1 MKVVHVNT
9 SDINGGAAIAAHRL
23 HKAFL
28 KKNIDSNMLVMKK
41 TSDEKEII
49 YARDNHF
56 EKHILSKVRVL
67 IKKAILS
74 KYKSRKDIIFSP
86 AKFGLDLTKNK
97 IIQEADVIHLHWVVG
112 GYLSLSSLDKLF
124 SLNKKI
130 VWTLHDMWAFTGG
143 CHYSGDCEKYKNH
156 CGNCPILNSSKE
168 NDLSRKIF
176 EKKSKIY
183 NDKNLNIITCSQ
195 WLGECAKES
204 KLLKNK
210 NVNVIPNVLD
220 KNIFKHIDQN
230 IARDILNLDKD
241 KKYILFGAMN
251 STSDPRKGWD
261 YLKKSLQIINE
272 KYPDSKNE
280 IELLVFGASYSE
292 DVEKLPFNVKFLGR
306 FSDEIALSI
315 IYNSAD
321 LFVAP
326 SLEDNLPNT
335 VLESLHCGTPVAAFG
350 IGGMPDMIEH
360 KKNGYLAEFKSSDNL
375 AKGIVWSLNNLDE
388 VKINEEY
395 FNKDRII
402 NDILDIY
409 KSKLTSKFEVLK

>member
-1 MKVVHVNT
+1 LKVVHVNT

-23 HKAFL
+23 HKAL
-28 KKNIDSNMLVMKK
+28 SRRNIDSQMLVIKK
-41 TSDEKEII
+41 ASDEKGVKA
-49 YARDNHF
+49 ARDNKF
-56 EKHILSKVRVL
+56 EKHILSKARVL
-67 IKKAILS
+67 LRKVILS
-74 KYKSRKDIIFSP
+74 KYGNRRDIIFSP
-86 AKFGLDLTKNK
+86 AKFGLDITKNI
-97 IIQEADVIHLHWVVG
+97 IIQEADIIHLHWVVDG
-112 GYLSLSSLDKLF
+112 FLSLNSLDQLF

-143 CHYSGDCEKYKNH
+143 CHYSGTCDKFTNN
-156 CGNCPILNSSKE
+156 CGNCPILNSKKE

-176 EKKSKIY
+176 EEKSKVYKDRDI
-183 NDKNLNIITCSQ
+183 NIITCSE
-195 WLGECAKES
+195 WLGECAEKS

-210 NVNVIPNVLD
+210 KIKTIPNVLD
-220 KNIFKHIDQN
+220 ENVFKHIDQN
-230 IARDILNLDKD
+230 TVRDILNLDKN

-251 STSDPRKGWD
+251 STSDSRKGWD

-272 KYPDSKNE
+272 RYTDIKDNL
-280 IELLVFGASYSE
+280 ELLVFGSSYLE
-292 DVEKLPFNVKFLGR
+292 DVDKLPFNVKFLGR
-306 FSDEIALSI
+306 FSDEIALSL

-335 VLESLHCGTPVAAFG
+335 VLESLHCGTPVVAFD

-360 KKNGYLAEFKSSDNL
+360 KENGYLSKFKNHEDLAE
-375 AKGIVWSLNNLDE
+375 GIVWSLNNLDT

-402 NDILDIY
+402 NDILNVY
-409 KSKLTSKFEVLK
+409 ES

>member
-9 SDINGGAAIAAHRL
+9 SDIRGGAAIAAHRL
-23 HKAFL
+23 HKSL
-28 KKNIDSNMLVMKK
+28 LNENVDSKMLVMNKD
-41 TSDEKEII
+41 SDEKEVIK
-49 YARDNHF
+49 AKNNNF
-56 EKHILSKVRVL
+56 EKHILSKIRVL

-74 KYKSRKDIIFSP
+74 KYRNRKDIIFSP
-86 AKFGLDLTKNK
+86 AKFGLDITQNK

-112 GYLSLSSLDKLF
+112 GYLSLNSLDKLF

-130 VWTLHDMWAFTGG
+130 VWTLHDMWSFTGG
-143 CHYSGDCEKYKNH
+143 CHYSGTCDKFTNN

-183 NDKNLNIITCSQ
+183 NDKNLNIITCSN

-220 KNIFKHIDQN
+220 ENIFKHIDQN
-230 IARDILNLDKD
+230 IAKDFLNLDKE

-261 YLKKSLQIINE
+261 YLKKSLQIIND
-272 KYPDSKNE
+272 KYPDLKNE
-280 IELLVFGASYSE
+280 VELLVFGASYSE
-292 DVEKLPFNVKFLGR
+292 DVKKLPFNVKFLGR
-306 FSDEIALSI
+306 FSDEIALSL

-335 VLESLHCGTPVAAFG
+335 VLESLHCGTPVAAFD

-360 KKNGYLAEFKSSDNL
+360 KENGYLAEFKSSDNL
-375 AKGIVWSLNNLDE
+375 AKGIVWSLDNLDK
-388 VKINEEY
+388 VKINEKY

-402 NDILDIY
+402 NDILEIY
-409 KSKLTSKFEVLK
+409 KS

>member
-9 SDINGGAAIAAHRL
+9 SDIRGGAAIAAHRL

-28 KKNIDSNMLVMKK
+28 KKNINSKMLVMNKD
-41 TSDEKEII
+41 SDEKEII
-49 YARDNHF
+49 LARNNNF
-56 EKHILSKVRVL
+56 EKHIFSKSRTSL
-67 IKKAILS
+67 NKIILS
-74 KYKSRKDIIFSP
+74 RYRDRKDIIFSP
-86 AKFGLDLTKNK
+86 AKFGLDITKNE
-97 IIQEADVIHLHWVVG
+97 IIQDADIIHLHWVVG
-112 GYLSLSSLDKLF
+112 GFLSLNSLDNLF

-130 VWTLHDMWAFTGG
+130 IWTLHDMWSFTGG
-143 CHYSGDCEKYKNH
+143 CHYSGTCDKYKNN
-156 CGNCPILNSSKE
+156 CGNCPILNSKKE
-168 NDLSRKIF
+168 NDLSSKIF
-176 EKKSKIY
+176 KKKTKIY
-183 NDKNLNIITCSQ
+183 KDKNLNIITCSN
-195 WLGECAKES
+195 WLRECAQKS
-204 KLLKNK
+204 VLLKNK
-210 NVNVIPNVLD
+210 NINAIPNVLD
-220 KNIFKHIDQN
+220 DNIFKNIDQN
-230 IARDILNLDKD
+230 IVRDILNLDKN

-261 YLKKSLQIINE
+261 YLKKSLQIINN
-272 KYPDSKNE
+272 KYSDLKNE
-280 IELLVFGASYSE
+280 VELLVFGASYSE

-306 FSDEIALSI
+306 FSDEIALSL

-360 KKNGYLAEFKSSDNL
+360 KENGYLADFKSSDNL
-375 AKGIVWSLNNLDE
+375 AKGIVWSLNNLDK

-409 KSKLTSKFEVLK
+409 KS

>member
-1 MKVVHVNT
+1 LKVVHVNT
-9 SDINGGAAIAAHRL
+9 SDIRGGAAIAAHRL
-23 HKAFL
+23 HKSL
-28 KKNIDSNMLVMKK
+28 LNENVDSKMLVMNKD
-41 TSDEKEII
+41 SDEKEVIK
-49 YARDNHF
+49 AKNNNF
-56 EKHILSKVRVL
+56 EKHILSKIRVL

-74 KYKSRKDIIFSP
+74 KYRNRKDIIFSP
-86 AKFGLDLTKNK
+86 AKFGLDITQNK

-112 GYLSLSSLDKLF
+112 GYLSLNSLDKLF

-130 VWTLHDMWAFTGG
+130 VWTLHDMWSFTGG
-143 CHYSGDCEKYKNH
+143 CHYSGTCDKFTNN

-183 NDKNLNIITCSQ
+183 NDKNLNIITCSN

-220 KNIFKHIDQN
+220 ENIFKHIDQN
-230 IARDILNLDKD
+230 IAKDFLNLDKE

-261 YLKKSLQIINE
+261 YLKKSLQIIND
-272 KYPDSKNE
+272 KYPDLKNE
-280 IELLVFGASYSE
+280 VELLVFGASYSE
-292 DVEKLPFNVKFLGR
+292 DVKKLPFNVKFLGR
-306 FSDEIALSI
+306 FSDEIALSL

-335 VLESLHCGTPVAAFG
+335 VLESLHCGTPVAAFD

-360 KKNGYLAEFKSSDNL
+360 KENGYLAEFKSSDNL
-375 AKGIVWSLNNLDE
+375 AKGIVWSLDNLDK
-388 VKINEEY
+388 VKINEKY

-402 NDILDIY
+402 NDILEIY
-409 KSKLTSKFEVLK
+409 KS